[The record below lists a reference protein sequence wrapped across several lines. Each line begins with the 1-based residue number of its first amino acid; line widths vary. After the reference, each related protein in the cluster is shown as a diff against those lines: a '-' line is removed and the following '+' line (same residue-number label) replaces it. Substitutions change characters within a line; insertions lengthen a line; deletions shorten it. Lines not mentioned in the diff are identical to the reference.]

1 MSQYKHKIIA
11 NQAILNENI
20 FNNFKNQSD
29 FTSILEHVSFE
40 QGLKYIDEI
49 KKYKWESLPWNK
61 FLEND
66 KLGNPNVFNYLNQ
79 LNNITLSNFNISPTT
94 LRYICFGLH
103 IVKYIKHLGKK
114 ELNIVEIGGGYGGQC
129 KILLDLLEYE
139 NINII
144 NYTIIDLEEV
154 AKLQYKYLTTL
165 KYLKI
170 KTLPYENCLSQ
181 LDSNYDLFISNY
193 ALGEFLPDI
202 QHFYINNVLPKCKN
216 YFITW
221 NTRPIHDFFKTS
233 TIIEEVPQ
241 TNPTQF
247 KNVIITN

>member
-1 MSQYKHKIIA
+1 MSQYKHRFVA
-11 NQAILNENI
+11 NQSIINENM

-49 KKYKWESLPWNK
+49 KKYEWKSLPWNK

-129 KILLDLLEYE
+129 KILLDLLEY
-139 NINII
+139 
-144 NYTIIDLEEV
+144 D
-154 AKLQYKYLTTL
+154 
-165 KYLKI
+165 
-170 KTLPYENCLSQ
+170 
-181 LDSNYDLFISNY
+181 
-193 ALGEFLPDI
+193 
-202 QHFYINNVLPKCKN
+202 
-216 YFITW
+216 
-221 NTRPIHDFFKTS
+221 
-233 TIIEEVPQ
+233 VP
-241 TNPTQF
+241 
-247 KNVIITN
+247 